1 MQTIYYTTANFVR
14 RGNIVDLEDYRRR
27 LALTQEGSLAPRPRE
42 DLSPWE
48 EAAGP
53 EEARAGEYEAAPGE
67 DAPRLCTLRPRADSP
82 IMRRERRER
91 CALLLDM
98 WASVGVLAMTL
109 AFLAYLVLG

>member
-14 RGNIVDLEDYRRR
+14 RDNIVDLEDYRRR

-42 DLSPWE
+42 DFSPWE

-53 EEARAGEYEAAPGE
+53 EEGRAGEYEAAPGE
-67 DAPRLCTLRPRADSP
+67 DAPRLYTLRPRADSP
-82 IMRRERRER
+82 IVRRERRER
-91 CALLLDM
+91 RALLLDM